1 MTNREIVA
9 WGFRIGGWL
18 LGVPSL
24 VALVTVIAG
33 LFVPRP
39 APDKSPYLDVQ
50 TYGVAG
56 LLTNGAKGVGKALDG
71 LGGFLSWVEWALAIG
86 LSASLGLAVVLYF
99 TGRGIARHATGA
111 GVVGIGLS
119 AIFLLVWLTILMSLP
134 RGGAMA
140 VPAVGMALSLYAIW
154 VLVWR

>member
-1 MTNREIVA
+1 VTNREIVA
-9 WGFRIGGWL
+9 WGFRIGGWV

-39 APDKSPYLDVQ
+39 APDKSPDLDVQ
-50 TYGVAG
+50 TYGIAG

-71 LGGFLSWVEWALAIG
+71 LGGFLSWVEWSLAIG

-99 TGRGIARHATGA
+99 TGRGIARHSTGA
-111 GVVGIGLS
+111 GVFGIGLS
-119 AIFLLVWLTILMSLP
+119 AIFLLLWLTILMSLP

>member
-1 MTNREIVA
+1 VTNREIVA
-9 WGFRIGGWL
+9 WGFRIGGWV

-33 LFVPRP
+33 LFVPRHRRPADQRRQGRRQRARRAGRLSELGRVVAPP
-39 APDKSPYLDVQ
+39 APGWRSI
-50 TYGVAG
+50 
-56 LLTNGAKGVGKALDG
+56 LL
-71 LGGFLSWVEWALAIG
+71 
-86 LSASLGLAVVLYF
+86 
-99 TGRGIARHATGA
+99 
-111 GVVGIGLS
+111 
-119 AIFLLVWLTILMSLP
+119 WLTILMSLP